1 MTTGVDIRKIF
12 DRDIDQAYSDFEST
26 PQKTSRMKVAMI
38 NTIEK
43 IYRGLDTQKDNDD
56 IRSLIVVDR
65 LFYLNSG
72 VLPIAPYPI
81 TSVSYVV
88 DALLNVT
95 NVTIIIGGGH
105 TFTADDLATLVFN
118 NESASGLSS
127 SFTGTSWSIASST
140 SLTGIIPVVVTGS
153 YLSGSV
159 SVSSTRSM
167 VNNYMHTLAVKPLYF
182 EPIKAGF
189 DVITNVSGNRIRFQR
204 QNSLRTGDVI
214 KIDTSP
220 LLQVYEAEY
229 YLQKLN
235 LTDVRLFL
243 DEDLTQPASLSSIPT
258 GTKYGV
264 RVVTGDYAEPMS
276 AHELVS
282 RFIGTNPKFPGYL
295 IDSNRIIFRPNQRQ
309 PSKAYLSFIK
319 SDVVFFDLENNSF
332 DYESI
337 YGLKFIQRVIDEAVS
352 DFNRSVRDY
361 NALGAENNQVITN
374 P

>member
-26 PQKTSRMKVAMI
+26 AQKTSRMKVAMI

-88 DALLNVT
+88 DTALGIT

-105 TFTADDLATLVFN
+105 TFTADDLADLVFN
-118 NESASGLSS
+118 NESSSGLSS
-127 SFTGTSWSIASST
+127 PFTGVSWSIASGT
-140 SLTGIIPVVVTGS
+140 SLTGIIPAVVTGS

-159 SVSSTRSM
+159 SVSSNRSM

-182 EPIKAGF
+182 EPVKTGF
-189 DVITNVSGNRIRFQR
+189 DIITNVSGNRIRFQR
-204 QNSLRTGDVI
+204 QNNLRTGDLI
-214 KIDTSP
+214 KIDTTP
-220 LLQVYEAEY
+220 ALQAYQTEY
-229 YLQKLN
+229 YIEKLN
-235 LTDVRLFL
+235 LTDFKLFF
-243 DEDLTQPASLSSIPT
+243 DEEMTLPATLSSIPA

-264 RVVTGDYAEPMS
+264 RVITGDYAEPMA

-282 RFIGTNPKFPGYL
+282 RFIGTHPKFPGYL
-295 IDSNRIIFRPNQRQ
+295 IDSNRIIFRPNQRR
-309 PSKAYLSFIK
+309 PLKAYLSFIK
-319 SDVVFFDLENNSF
+319 SDIVFFDLENNSF

>member
-26 PQKTSRMKVAMI
+26 AQKTSRMKVAMI

-88 DALLNVT
+88 DAALGIT

-105 TFTADDLATLVFN
+105 TFTVDDLANLVFN
-118 NESASGLSS
+118 NESSSGLSS
-127 SFTGTSWSIASST
+127 PFTGVSWSIASGT
-140 SLTGIIPVVVTGS
+140 SLTGIIPAVVTGS

-159 SVSSTRSM
+159 SVSSNRSM

-182 EPIKAGF
+182 EPVKTGF
-189 DVITNVSGNRIRFQR
+189 DIITNVSGNRIRFQR
-204 QNSLRTGDVI
+204 QNNLRTGDLI
-214 KIDTSP
+214 KIDTTP
-220 LLQVYEAEY
+220 ALQAYQTEY
-229 YLQKLN
+229 YIEKLN
-235 LTDVRLFL
+235 LTDFKLFF
-243 DEDLTQPASLSSIPT
+243 DEEMTLPATLSSIPV

-264 RVVTGDYAEPMS
+264 RVITGDYAEPMA

-282 RFIGTNPKFPGYL
+282 RFIGTHPKFPGYL
-295 IDSNRIIFRPNQRQ
+295 IDSNRIIFRPNQRR
-309 PSKAYLSFIK
+309 PLKAYLSFIK
-319 SDVVFFDLENNSF
+319 SDIVFFDLENNSF

-337 YGLKFIQRVIDEAVS
+337 YGLKFIQRIIDEAVS